1 MGSVSSHHR
10 MLRIYFIICL
20 TLLACLAYGNQES
33 SDKSLSDETLVLGR
47 VERDAAK
54 RRVRKRNNN
63 KKRSNRKSKNR
74 KVKNKR
80 RNKSKKTLKRKQG
93 RRNKS
98 VRCSRQT
105 GPDDST
111 CMLNIG
117 TVMDYEGNQ
126 LGNFE
131 RQKKRIEGF
140 NTLVGKKV
148 AKKASFTNS
157 TSYLSKAMGT
167 NRTCSK
173 ANSTTISNSAKVTYN
188 TLAKCNTSISGGCTI
203 PAGTYNQT
211 YLNNCLTKFKAVSTK
226 NAECLALISAASANI
241 SAACTCYAAALKLV
255 NEVKASKCSAKASF
269 DNIKVAKD
277 KCLGNFSTCKKA
289 EDSTVGLIQSCNG
302 KTTPAPLT
310 TVAAATTTTTTKTTT
325 KAAAPAPAPATTAAA
340 TATTLSCK
348 CGTERT
354 TRIVGGTEVNPKN
367 KYPWMVTFVSPDG
380 SQWLGCGGTLVAS
393 KYVISAAHC
402 MFTDQAQTIP
412 VTTDQIKIR
421 IGDHDLTSTGEGSL
435 SEMTI
440 DVTKYT
446 NHESYNTLNS
456 DNDITIIELAQE
468 VDLTTYTPACLAKT
482 SDTTAFDGKSA
493 LVYGW
498 GTTSYGGSSSLD
510 KLLEVA
516 VPVVTKETC
525 KAAMEPKYTITDGML
540 CAGGVAGQDSCQGD
554 SGGPLTYKSGTQHV
568 LIGDVS
574 WGDQCA
580 LAGSYGVYGRISH
593 YRTWIE
599 GKMTSPKYC
608 GTGPDAD

>member
-1 MGSVSSHHR
+1 
-10 MLRIYFIICL
+10 
-20 TLLACLAYGNQES
+20 
-33 SDKSLSDETLVLGR
+33 
-47 VERDAAK
+47 
-54 RRVRKRNNN
+54 
-63 KKRSNRKSKNR
+63 
-74 KVKNKR
+74 
-80 RNKSKKTLKRKQG
+80 
-93 RRNKS
+93 
-98 VRCSRQT
+98 
-105 GPDDST
+105 
-111 CMLNIG
+111 
-117 TVMDYEGNQ
+117 
-126 LGNFE
+126 
-131 RQKKRIEGF
+131 
-140 NTLVGKKV
+140 
-148 AKKASFTNS
+148 
-157 TSYLSKAMGT
+157 
-167 NRTCSK
+167 
-173 ANSTTISNSAKVTYN
+173 
-188 TLAKCNTSISGGCTI
+188 
-203 PAGTYNQT
+203 
-211 YLNNCLTKFKAVSTK
+211 
-226 NAECLALISAASANI
+226 
-241 SAACTCYAAALKLV
+241 
-255 NEVKASKCSAKASF
+255 
-269 DNIKVAKD
+269 
-277 KCLGNFSTCKKA
+277 
-289 EDSTVGLIQSCNG
+289 
-302 KTTPAPLT
+302 
-310 TVAAATTTTTTKTTT
+310 
-325 KAAAPAPAPATTAAA
+325 
-340 TATTLSCK
+340 
-348 CGTERT
+348 
-354 TRIVGGTEVNPKN
+354 
-367 KYPWMVTFVSPDG
+367 
-380 SQWLGCGGTLVAS
+380 
-393 KYVISAAHC
+393 

-412 VTTDQIKIR
+412 ITTDQLKIR

-525 KAAMEPKYTITDGML
+525 KAEMEPKYTITDGML

-608 GTGPDAD
+608 GNGPDADA

>member
-63 KKRSNRKSKNR
+63 KKRSNKKSKN
-74 KVKNKR
+74 KKFKSKR
-80 RNKSKKTLKRKQG
+80 RNKSKKTPKRKQG

-140 NTLVGKKV
+140 NTLIGKKV

-211 YLNNCLTKFKAVSTK
+211 YLDNCLTKFKAVSTK
-226 NAECLALISAASANI
+226 NAECPALISAASANI

-255 NEVKASKCSAKASF
+255 NEVKASKCSAKTSF

-340 TATTLSCK
+340 T
-348 CGTERT
+348 G
-354 TRIVGGTEVNPKN
+354 N
-367 KYPWMVTFVSPDG
+367 KTKVTWP
-380 SQWLGCGGTLVAS
+380 L
-393 KYVISAAHC
+393 
-402 MFTDQAQTIP
+402 
-412 VTTDQIKIR
+412 
-421 IGDHDLTSTGEGSL
+421 
-435 SEMTI
+435 
-440 DVTKYT
+440 
-446 NHESYNTLNS
+446 
-456 DNDITIIELAQE
+456 
-468 VDLTTYTPACLAKT
+468 KT
-482 SDTTAFDGKSA
+482 SP
-493 LVYGW
+493 V
-498 GTTSYGGSSSLD
+498 SSL
-510 KLLEVA
+510 
-516 VPVVTKETC
+516 
-525 KAAMEPKYTITDGML
+525 PKYTTVFG
-540 CAGGVAGQDSCQGD
+540 
-554 SGGPLTYKSGTQHV
+554 
-568 LIGDVS
+568 
-574 WGDQCA
+574 
-580 LAGSYGVYGRISH
+580 
-593 YRTWIE
+593 
-599 GKMTSPKYC
+599 
-608 GTGPDAD
+608 